1 MREILEEV
9 LRSIAVYSVPFGIVC
24 YLVKILIVHFLDKD
38 ISAYRKSLE
47 NDAASFKQSLENTA
61 NLELEKY
68 KSQLDKER
76 LRLQISYGGIF
87 EKQANAILEISKA
100 LKDLEYS
107 AIKFINSDPN
117 KADESSQLFFQSWTV
132 TNESYSNN
140 RILLPEQL
148 DTDLHKFILDYLMSI
163 HHYTNAK
170 EDLKHI
176 SKIPSVS
183 DEELDWI
190 REQKNTAKA
199 MIDSDIPKLKE
210 SIISYMRKT
219 LGVVH

>member
-1 MREILEEV
+1 
-9 LRSIAVYSVPFGIVC
+9 
-24 YLVKILIVHFLDKD
+24 
-38 ISAYRKSLE
+38 
-47 NDAASFKQSLENTA
+47 
-61 NLELEKY
+61 
-68 KSQLDKER
+68 
-76 LRLQISYGGIF
+76 
-87 EKQANAILEISKA
+87 
-100 LKDLEYS
+100 
-107 AIKFINSDPN
+107 
-117 KADESSQLFFQSWTV
+117 
-132 TNESYSNN
+132 
-140 RILLPEQL
+140 
-148 DTDLHKFILDYLMSI
+148 MSI